1 MRKHGPFPLSL
12 APDEFIANGVYETV
26 SAPSPVRPETDDAA
40 AKVEIVIRRVPPQQ
54 VKTLAS
60 KQQSKTP

>member
-26 SAPSPVRPETDDAA
+26 SAPSPVRAETDDAA
-40 AKVEIVIRRVPPQQ
+40 ANVEIVIRRVPPQQ